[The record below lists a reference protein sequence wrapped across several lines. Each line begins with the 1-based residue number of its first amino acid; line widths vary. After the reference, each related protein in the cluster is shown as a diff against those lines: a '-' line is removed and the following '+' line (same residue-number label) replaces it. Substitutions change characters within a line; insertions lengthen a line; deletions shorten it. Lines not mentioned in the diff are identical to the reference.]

1 MLALALVTLLT
12 AADSP
17 VVSVMYF
24 DNDSK
29 DPELEF
35 MRKGLTDLLITD
47 LVAWEGVRV
56 VERTRLEDVLKELDF
71 QQTKY
76 VDKATAAK
84 LGKVLNSTYLIYG
97 SMMMLTGGKL
107 IVTAR
112 LVQASNGEVLLTVKE
127 QDERDKIFELEQ
139 RLVNQLVAKIDA
151 KLSANDQA
159 RRRAKVPNLSTLVAY
174 GKALDLSDQGKI
186 DEAQAAMRAV
196 VSKSPTFLLGR
207 ERQTE
212 LLKTFEE
219 YQKKKKDLIAGR
231 ILELGK
237 MVEEAM
243 KDESKF
249 DSLTKEQKGRYLG
262 MRMLRGRFLARVM
275 KQHLTN
281 RNEKFRL
288 ARKGSE
294 GQALLAMRSWAENQ
308 RRFVDEYAR
317 AANQHALVSGGVSS
331 PASLE
336 YEPTAAEMQLIQDS
350 RIGTPRIKDFEL
362 LTLARF
368 VLQGRVDDGEDFTA
382 APTLGSVDPKERKA
396 ITDAI
401 DLDIKTGIGRSIAGD
416 GRAENQVRWLLEF
429 KAERSISEGDVD
441 AAIGSYQQL
450 LDTYPT
456 SSRSAWVE
464 EQIRRLLKGGG
475 NQLSDLESFQAA
487 IKTCD
492 DMEIRKSHSIMR
504 KRMLKSGLKAI
515 DEYAADLEKACLPAT
530 KSTQTAFAQIYAR
543 LAHDAATHD
552 DCERY
557 LVYYRKYLELSGS
570 VYDMLAFARNC
581 PWCDISPLKN
591 DVTYLHA
598 RLDEDRDFSRMTRRV
613 VSILSHDKAVL
624 SLSASTQGPQ
634 AQGEQEES
642 FDLRL
647 ERQKDGKYVCTQARW
662 RRSNGKYIEGTCQ
675 VSLAKM
681 SPNEK
686 GPGFDEGTFDAFFPK
701 SYEVVP
707 GVMRDIKLSR
717 GEFRVRRE

>member
-1 MLALALVTLLT
+1 MLALSLLTLLA

-56 VERTRLEDVLKELDF
+56 VERTRLEDVLKELNF

-97 SMMMLTGGKL
+97 SMLMLTGGKL

-159 RRRAKVPNLSTLVAY
+159 RRKAKVPNLETLVAY

-207 ERQTE
+207 ERQSE
-212 LLKTFEE
+212 LLKAFEE
-219 YQKKKKDLIAGR
+219 YQKKKKDLISGR

-237 MVEEAM
+237 IVEEAM

-249 DSLTKEQKGRYLG
+249 DSLTRDQKDRYLA
-262 MRMLRGRFLARVM
+262 MRMLKGRFLARVM
-275 KQHLTN
+275 KQYLTN
-281 RNEKFRL
+281 RDENFRV

-294 GQALLAMRSWAENQ
+294 GKALLAMRDWAENQ
-308 RRFVDEYAR
+308 RRFMAEYAR
-317 AANQHALVSGGVSS
+317 AARQHATVVGAVSN
-331 PASLE
+331 PASFS
-336 YEPTAAEMQLIQDS
+336 YRPTDAEEQLIQDS
-350 RIGTPRIKDFEL
+350 KIGGFNMQDFDL
-362 LTLARF
+362 QTLAAF
-368 VLQGRVDDGEDFTA
+368 VLSGRVDDGVNFTV
-382 APTLGSVDPKERKA
+382 APTLGAVDPKEKKA
-396 ITDAI
+396 VNDAI
-401 DLDIKTGIGRSIAGD
+401 DLEIKNGLSRSAAGD
-416 GRAENQVRWLLEF
+416 KQAENQVYGLLEF
-429 KAERSISEGDVD
+429 KGGLAVSEGDLD

-450 LDTYPT
+450 LDAYPT
-456 SSRSAWVE
+456 SSRASWVE
-464 EQIRRLLKGGG
+464 GRIKELLEGRT
-475 NQLSDLESFQAA
+475 NDLRDLENFQAA

-492 DMEIRKSHSIMR
+492 DMKIRMSHGIMR
-504 KRMLKSGLKAI
+504 KRMLKSGLKAL
-515 DEYAADLEKACLPAT
+515 DEYAADLEKACLPPT
-530 KSTQTAFAQIYAR
+530 KRTQSAFAQIYGY

-557 LVYYRKYLELSGS
+557 QAFYKKYLEVNGQVSE
-570 VYDMLAFARNC
+570 MMAWAKHF
-581 PWCDISPLKN
+581 PWCDLGPLKN
-591 DVTYLHA
+591 DVTYVHA
-598 RLDEDRDFSRMTRRV
+598 KLDDNWDFSDMTRHV
-613 VSILSHDKAVL
+613 VSVL
-624 SLSASTQGPQ
+624 SSDKKVLSIMASTDGPRVP
-634 AQGEQEES
+634 GGQEES

-647 ERQKDGKYVCTQARW
+647 EQQKDGGYACTQARW
-662 RRSNGKYIEGTCQ
+662 RRSGGNYIEGTCK
-675 VSLAKM
+675 VALTRM
-681 SPNEK
+681 TPNED
-686 GPGFDEGTFDAFFPK
+686 GPGFDEGTFDVLFSKA
-701 SYEVVP
+701 SEVVP
-707 GVMRDIKLSR
+707 GVMRDIKLSK
-717 GEFRVRRE
+717 GEFRVRRQ

>member
-1 MLALALVTLLT
+1 MLALALVTLLA

-56 VERTRLEDVLKELDF
+56 VERTRLEDVLKELNF

-76 VDKATAAK
+76 VDKASAAK

-97 SMMMLTGGKL
+97 SMLMLSGGKL

-127 QDERDKIFELEQ
+127 QDERDKIFDLEQ

-151 KLSANDQA
+151 KLSANDQG
-159 RRRAKVPNLSTLVAY
+159 RRKAKVPNLETLVAY

-212 LLKTFEE
+212 LLKAFEE

-231 ILELGK
+231 VLELGK

-249 DSLTKEQKGRYLG
+249 DALTKEQKERYLS
-262 MRMLRGRFLARVM
+262 MRMLKGRFLARVM
-275 KQHLTN
+275 KQYLTN
-281 RNEKFRL
+281 RDENFRV

-294 GQALLAMRSWAENQ
+294 GKALLAMRDWAENQ
-308 RRFVDEYAR
+308 RRFISEYAR
-317 AANQHALVSGGVSS
+317 WVKQHGVVSSGVSLAPS
-331 PASLE
+331 FSYRPSD
-336 YEPTAAEMQLIQDS
+336 AEAQLIQDS
-350 RIGTPRIKDFEL
+350 KIGDSGLRDEDL
-362 LTLARF
+362 ETLAEF
-368 VLQGRVDDGEDFTA
+368 VLLGRVTDGTSFTV
-382 APTLGSVDPKERKA
+382 APTLGAADPKETKA
-396 ITDAI
+396 VNEQ
-401 DLDIKTGIGRSIAGD
+401 LDFEIKNALSRHTAGD
-416 GRAENQVRWLLEF
+416 KQAEWQATRLLQFRAKVAVSEGNLDEAIGFFQQVLDAFPTGSSATSVEKRIKDLLEGRTN
-429 KAERSISEGDVD
+429 E
-441 AAIGSYQQL
+441 L
-450 LDTYPT
+450 
-456 SSRSAWVE
+456 SA
-464 EQIRRLLKGGG
+464 
-475 NQLSDLESFQAA
+475 LEDYQAA

-492 DMEIRKSHSIMR
+492 DMKIRKSHDILR

-530 KSTQTAFAQIYAR
+530 NRTQGAFSQIYGY
-543 LAHDAATHD
+543 LAHDAAAHD

-557 LVYYRKYLELSGS
+557 LAYYRKYLELNGS
-570 VYDMLAFARNC
+570 IYDMFSHAKNR

-598 RLDEDRDFSRMTRRV
+598 RLDDDRDFSDMTRHV
-613 VSILSHDKAVL
+613 VSILSIDKTVL
-624 SLSASTQGPQ
+624 TVGASTQGPRVPG
-634 AQGEQEES
+634 GEEES

-647 ERQKDGKYVCTQARW
+647 ERQKDGKYVCAQARW
-662 RRSNGKYIEGTCQ
+662 RRSNGRYIEGTCK

-681 SPNEK
+681 TPNEN
-686 GPGFDEGTFDAFFPK
+686 GPGFDEGTFDALFPK

-707 GVMRDIKLSR
+707 GVMRDIKLSK
-717 GEFRVRRE
+717 GEFRVRRQ